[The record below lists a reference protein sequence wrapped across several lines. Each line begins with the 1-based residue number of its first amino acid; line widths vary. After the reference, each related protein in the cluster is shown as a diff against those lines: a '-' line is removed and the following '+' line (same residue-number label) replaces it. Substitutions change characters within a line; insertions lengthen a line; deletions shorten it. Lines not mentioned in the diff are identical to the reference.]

1 MSLTDRLS
9 VVELKQSL
17 GDVLN
22 RTEYQGARTIIHRRD
37 KDAAAIVSIE
47 DLRLLERLV
56 REEEDRVDNQ
66 RADAALAESDE
77 RVPYSAIRARFGL
90 KNDRDEPPSG
100 S

>member
-1 MSLTDRLS
+1 MSTTDRLS

-22 RTEYQGARTIIHRRD
+22 RTEFQGARIIVHRRD

-56 REEEDRVDNQ
+56 REEEDRIDV
-66 RADAALAESDE
+66 AKVVAARAESDD
-77 RVPYSAIRARFGL
+77 RVPYSVIRARLGL
-90 KNDRDEPPSG
+90 ANVKEEQPAES
-100 S
+100 